1 MALYEKVSL
10 LEKYEKAGSILKK
23 EKKEREREEQHDLIM
38 FKINWNLII
47 N

>member
-10 LEKYEKAGSILKK
+10 HEKYEKAGSILKK
-23 EKKEREREEQHDLIM
+23 EEREREKKQHDLIM
-38 FKINWNLII
+38 FKINLNLII